1 MRKHYFISGVMGSY
15 VSLVAT
21 VIYAIALVPIAL
33 AHLPTEEF
41 GLWMVL
47 VQVSTYLT
55 LLELGMF
62 PAAARILIDHK
73 DDRCSSGAYGA
84 AILSAAAIFALQ
96 SFLVL
101 LVGYLLSGM
110 VGGALSVPPHLEAQA
125 SSLFMWFVAAAA
137 IGTFG
142 RVWSAVLYANHRM
155 DLVALING
163 ITPLLGLGIAWWVL
177 AKGGGLA
184 ALPWAIVP
192 PVVASAALSA
202 VASYR
207 LGLLP
212 PREAWRLPNF
222 ADLQNLCRLGV
233 DVFAVNIGQQLLQA
247 SQLLIVSRSLG
258 LTAAAVWSVSTKLF
272 SLIYQVIIRVENTA
286 IVSFAEMLVRG
297 EKQRLRHR
305 FRQIYQLTAGLAIT
319 GLSAAAALN
328 APFVT
333 VWASSDLVWG
343 GFNSVLLACLMT
355 CNLLLHCHT
364 DLIIHSKRIGG
375 LRYLILVEGIVFVF
389 LALLVTPA
397 FGFAGLL
404 LVALACALIFR
415 GPYCV
420 MRTASLLDL
429 SRQTIAFYW
438 LKPALIGSFGVAAA
452 AVAATLSASTVTSS
466 WQQLG
471 ISTAI
476 LAPIL
481 LVLFCFILCP
491 RDLHVELRQA
501 LVRLRPIRK

>member
-1 MRKHYFISGVMGSY
+1 MRKSHFITGVAASY
-15 VSLVAT
+15 LALGAT
-21 VIYAIALVPIAL
+21 VIYGLALVPIAL
-33 AHLPTEEF
+33 KYLAAEEF

-96 SFLVL
+96 SFLIL
-101 LVGYLLSGM
+101 LVGYLLTGM
-110 VGGALSVPPHLEAQA
+110 VGVALSVPPHLEAQA
-125 SSLFMWFVAAAA
+125 SSLFMWFVVAAAL
-137 IGTFG
+137 GTFG
-142 RVWSAVLYANHRM
+142 RVWSAVLYANHRI
-155 DLVALING
+155 DVVALING
-163 ITPLLGLGIAWWVL
+163 ITPLLGLAIAWLVL

-192 PVVASAALSA
+192 PVVAAAALSA

-212 PREAWRLPNF
+212 PKEAWRLPNF
-222 ADLQNLCRLGV
+222 TDLQSLCRLGV

-247 SQLLIVSRSLG
+247 SQLLIVSRSMG

-272 SLIYQVIIRVENTA
+272 ALFYQVIIRVENTA

-297 EKQRLRHR
+297 EKPRLRQR
-305 FRQIYQLTAGLAIT
+305 FRQVYQLTAGLAIA
-319 GLSAAAALN
+319 GMGAAAALN
-328 APFVT
+328 APFVA
-333 VWASSDLVWG
+333 VWASSDLAWG
-343 GFNSVLLACLMT
+343 GSNSVLLACLMT

-364 DLIIHSKRIGG
+364 DLIIHSTRIGA
-375 LRYLILVEGIVFVF
+375 LRYLILAEGVVFVL
-389 LALLVTPA
+389 LAVLVTPA

-404 LVALACALIFR
+404 LVALLCALLFR
-415 GPYCV
+415 GPYCI
-420 MRTASLLDL
+420 MRTATLLDL
-429 SRQTIAFYW
+429 SRPTVAFYW
-438 LKPALIGSFGVAAA
+438 LKPALIGFFGVAVAIAA
-452 AVAATLSASTVTSS
+452 AKASVSSVTSS

-471 ISTAI
+471 ISVAI

-481 LVLFCFILCP
+481 LVLFYFVMCP

-501 LVRLRPIRK
+501 LVRLRPLRK

>member
-1 MRKHYFISGVMGSY
+1 VRKNHFITGVAASY
-15 VSLVAT
+15 LALGAT
-21 VIYAIALVPIAL
+21 IIYGLALVPIAL
-33 AHLPTEEF
+33 KYLAAEEF

-47 VQVSTYLT
+47 IQISTYLT

-110 VGGALSVPPHLEAQA
+110 VGVTLSVPPHLEAQA
-125 SSLFMWFVAAAA
+125 SSLFMWFVVAAAL
-137 IGTFG
+137 GTFG

-155 DLVALING
+155 DLVALIHG

-184 ALPWAIVP
+184 ELPWAIVP
-192 PVVASAALSA
+192 PVVASTALSA
-202 VASYR
+202 VASCR

-212 PREAWRLPNF
+212 PKGAWQLPNF
-222 ADLQNLCRLGV
+222 TDLQNLCRLGV

-272 SLIYQVIIRVENTA
+272 ALIYQMIIRVENTA

-297 EKQRLRHR
+297 EKQRLRQR
-305 FRQIYQLTAGLAIT
+305 FRQVYQLTAALAVT
-319 GLSAAAALN
+319 GMGAAAALN

-343 GFNSVLLACLMT
+343 GSNSVLLACLMT
-355 CNLLLHCHT
+355 CNLLLHSHT
-364 DLIIHSKRIGG
+364 DLIIHSKRIGA
-375 LRYLILVEGIVFVF
+375 LRYLILAEGIVFVL
-389 LALLVTPA
+389 LALRVTPA

-404 LVALACALIFR
+404 LVALLCALLFR
-415 GPYCV
+415 GPYCL
-420 MRTASLLDL
+420 MRTATLLDL
-429 SRQTIAFYW
+429 SRRTIAFHW
-438 LKPALIGSFGVAAA
+438 LRPTLIGFFGVTAAA
-452 AVAATLSASTVTSS
+452 AAATLSASTVTSS

-471 ISTAI
+471 ISSAI
-476 LAPIL
+476 LAPVL
-481 LVLFCFILCP
+481 VVLFYFVLCP

-501 LVRLRPIRK
+501 LVRLRPTRK